1 MNYTIDKFGTK
12 IAIQGT
18 TDDKVSSLPD
28 ADTSKQLERI
38 ADILTELENLRR
50 VAGAAEEQAKAAEEQ
65 AKVAKMQAEAAEEQ
79 SRKSNRRSNINTGI
93 SVVAVIVSF
102 LGWLVPQELAFET
115 IQNILECTA
124 NILECIAQVF
134 N

>member
-18 TDDKVSSLPD
+18 TDDKVTPLPD

-50 VAGAAEEQAKAAEEQ
+50 VASAAEEQAKAAEKQADSAEKRTELAEQ
-65 AKVAKMQAEAAEEQ
+65 KAKSAKKDALF
-79 SRKSNRRSNINTGI
+79 SK
-93 SVVAVIVSF
+93 IVSV
-102 LGWLVPQELAFET
+102 LALLVSAGSLAVA
-115 IQNILECTA
+115 IISLV
-124 NILECIAQVF
+124 IR
-134 N
+134 

>member
-50 VAGAAEEQAKAAEEQ
+50 VASAAEEQAKAAEKQ
-65 AKVAKMQAEAAEEQ
+65 ADASEK
-79 SRKSNRRSNINTGI
+79 RT
-93 SVVAVIVSF
+93 
-102 LGWLVPQELAFET
+102 ELAEQKAKSAKKDATFSK
-115 IQNILECTA
+115 IISILALLVSAGSLTVA
-124 NILECIAQVF
+124 IISLVIR
-134 N
+134 

>member
-38 ADILTELENLRR
+38 ADILTELEKLRR
-50 VAGAAEEQAKAAEEQ
+50 IASAAEEQAQLAREKAESAKEE
-65 AKVAKMQAEAAEEQ
+65 
-79 SRKSNRRSNINTGI
+79 SRKATRRSNISTGI
-93 SVVAVIVSF
+93 SVVSVVISL
-102 LGWLVPQELAFET
+102 LGWIVPQKLAFEA
-115 IQNILECTA
+115 IQKA
-124 NILECIAQVF
+124 LECIIQIVK
-134 N
+134 

>member
-50 VAGAAEEQAKAAEEQ
+50 VASAAEEQ

-115 IQNILECTA
+115 IQNILDCTA
-124 NILECIAQVF
+124 NILECIAQMF